1 MRKSED
7 NLVVLDEES
16 PLLHQTDHR
25 KESVRS
31 FDTDN
36 NKRIRGASRR
46 SSTFEIFS
54 HSFIFGEESE
64 QERSSYDS
72 CTSSLKRFVKSIP
85 SALLVSLFN
94 IMIAIPY
101 GSSYFSPV
109 IHLQEQ
115 SKEILGIRLSLLAVA
130 VGQFVM
136 GGGFGSIGASSMA
149 IIVVIQIGELCPFY
163 HKLTEIV
170 VSTTSDESAVLPTTL
185 FLMSLCSVTAGIIF
199 YLIGKFRLGSLI
211 YFFPTHCLFGI
222 IGGIGLWIMILSV
235 SISVSPLV
243 HSLETES
250 LFSLM
255 MHSQF
260 LLCLPL
266 VAILRILRKIFSSE
280 DFMLLD
286 PCYFLATPFF
296 SYVFLYANNINVDDA
311 FDAGYFFAEP
321 GYDSSQTLSI
331 QGALTETKEMW
342 TKFDFQAIDYAAIIP
357 ACTTIFVAGIMCVLV
372 SAPFIPAAA
381 MLQDKSVNVD
391 FDQEFMSNGV
401 CCFLSGIVVPGGLC
415 MSTSYS
421 TTVVYKN
428 AGAEGKA
435 ASVFLSLLSVVFMI
449 LGPIFVP
456 YIPRCLACVMLLD
469 LGFELFT
476 DAVVNHYRKLD
487 RIEYCSVWF
496 IILAINIIDMSAGLV
511 ASLVAALLT
520 YMIQSL
526 VDKDPVRISCDTS
539 KIPSSKWRTRNEVEI
554 LNSSR
559 GRAAIAYFQMHG
571 YIFFGNLCKLS
582 ESIHAFLKSKESTC
596 GISSAI
602 FDLSNIIGTDS
613 TSAKFITEMLDK
625 IEEEFGIKALIVAQ
639 HSHGLLSSTSQK
651 DNINARNPSILIKS
665 IQFTEDLYGSSYRSR
680 FSSEGDLFTSKRG
693 SMIARGNFNLLM
705 EDAEPTIGRE
715 FYSLDE
721 ALILCEDMVITRID
735 RRSLLSMPAFSFNED
750 ESEKS
755 LLIKYLSE
763 KLDEDSMEN
772 VSILAKYMTRSE
784 CKKGSSLWTKGE
796 GPSCIFV
803 LTKGSIVVQTNGM
816 NGTTQKRTVKAG
828 NILGLEAMTFNQV
841 HASDAICY
849 EHSIVYILDR
859 KDYLMLCKEHP
870 AVSRLLDMYLCKE
883 LNRKCMYLSG
893 INQGMELP

>member
-1 MRKSED
+1 
-7 NLVVLDEES
+7 
-16 PLLHQTDHR
+16 
-25 KESVRS
+25 
-31 FDTDN
+31 
-36 NKRIRGASRR
+36 
-46 SSTFEIFS
+46 
-54 HSFIFGEESE
+54 
-64 QERSSYDS
+64 
-72 CTSSLKRFVKSIP
+72 
-85 SALLVSLFN
+85 
-94 IMIAIPY
+94 MIAIPY

-109 IHLQEQ
+109 IHLPEQ

-136 GGGFGSIGASSMA
+136 GGGFGSIGASSMTM
-149 IIVVIQIGELCPFY
+149 IVCIQIGELCPFY
-163 HKLTEIV
+163 HKLAEIV
-170 VSTTSDESAVLPTTL
+170 ASTTSDENAVLPTTL
-185 FLMSLCSVTAGIIF
+185 FLMSLCSVTAGFIF
-199 YLIGKFRLGSLI
+199 YLIGKCRLGSLI

-266 VAILRILRKIFSSE
+266 VAVLRILRKIFSSE

-286 PCYFLATPFF
+286 PCYFMAIPLF
-296 SYVFLYANNINVDDA
+296 SYIFLYANNIHVDEA

-321 GYDSSQTLSI
+321 GYDSSQTLSM
-331 QGALTETKEMW
+331 QGALIETKEMW
-342 TKFDFQAIDYAAIIP
+342 TKFDFHAIDYTTIVP
-357 ACTTIFVAGIMCVLV
+357 AFTTIFVAGIMCVLV

-391 FDQEFMSNGV
+391 FDQEFKLNGV

-415 MSTSYS
+415 ISTSYS

-428 AGAEGKA
+428 AGAEGKI
-435 ASVFLSLLSVVFMI
+435 ASIFLSLLTVVFKI

-476 DAVVNHYRKLD
+476 DAVVNHYSKLD
-487 RIEYCSVWF
+487 RIEYCSVWG

-539 KIPSSKWRTRNEVEI
+539 KIPSSKWRTKNEVEI
-554 LNSSR
+554 LKSSQ
-559 GRAAIAYFQMHG
+559 GRATIAYFQMHG

-582 ESIHAFLKSKESTC
+582 ETIHAFLRSKESTC

-602 FDLSNIIGTDS
+602 FDLSNIIGIDS
-613 TSAKFITEMLDK
+613 TSAQFITEMLDK
-625 IEEEFGIKALIVAQ
+625 IEEEFDIKALIVSQ
-639 HSHGLLSSTSQK
+639 HFHGLLSSASQK
-651 DNINARNPSILIKS
+651 DKANARHPSILIKS

-680 FSSEGDLFTSKRG
+680 FSSQGDLFTSKRG
-693 SMIARGNFNLLM
+693 SMIARGNFNVMM
-705 EDAEPTIGRE
+705 EDAEPTIARE
-715 FYSLDE
+715 FYDSLDE
-721 ALILCEDMVITRID
+721 ALILCEDMVITQID
-735 RRSLLSMPAFSFNED
+735 RRSLLSLPTFNFKGGD
-750 ESEKS
+750 AEKN

-772 VSILAKYMTRSE
+772 VSILATYMTRSE
-784 CKKGSSLWTKGE
+784 YKKGSTLWTKGE
-796 GPSCIFV
+796 GPSRIFV
-803 LTKGSIVVQTNGM
+803 LTKGLVVVETTGM
-816 NGTTQKRTVKAG
+816 NSTTQKRTVKAG
-828 NILGLEAMTFNQV
+828 NILGLEAMTFNQE

-849 EHSIVYILDR
+849 DHSIAYMLDR
-859 KDYLMLCKEHP
+859 KDYLLLCKEQP
-870 AVSRLLDMYLCKE
+870 AASRLLDMYLCKE

-893 INQGMELP
+893 INQGMGLP